1 MKNWFEI
8 IIGIY
13 LLGMILYG
21 HYRGAI
27 RMAVSMVAF
36 IATFLIVHIA
46 MPSMT
51 VFPVSVNIRHRFMG
65 GYRKASKMP

>member
-51 VFPVSVNIRHRFMG
+51 VFVKIRHRFMG